1 MKIICAYSGIA
12 YSIPEHFRH
21 LQPLASIEVHPVFS
35 LSLDTLATLYT
46 DWVQRTLTA
55 EESYLLALALLHS
68 TGLVEFRQAAS
79 FDNSGTQSAQIATHM
94 QALFS
99 ITQLLAT
106 APHPQY
112 VAPRIAITEETA
124 DLANLAQWIRIWRD
138 SYEDFRAGL
147 AESATFDALRKKEAA
162 LSRFINSPEIPEH
175 KYAHVLADWAAMA
188 ANFPPEYAAYWKEC
202 IIRCYQAGSAL
213 VIPPVHLQD
222 IREWCEENI
231 DEYSCGSIFSH
242 RLYSLISAVQDC
254 RDDFELLPTVQN
266 QHSLVTAAIVNAPAI
281 EPIRSEYP
289 NQLAYMRAKSAW
301 ILAQTQ
307 TQVPTL

>member
-1 MKIICAYSGIA
+1 MKIICAYSGLA
-12 YSIPEHFRH
+12 YSVPEHFKLLRI
-21 LQPLASIEVHPVFS
+21 PTGSEVHPIFS
-35 LSLDTLATLYT
+35 LPAESLATLYT
-46 DWVQRTLTA
+46 DWVQRALNA
-55 EESYLLALALLHS
+55 EESYLLALVLLHS
-68 TGLVEFRQAAS
+68 TRLVEFRQAAS
-79 FDNSGTQSAQIATHM
+79 FNKSGPQSAQIATHM
-94 QALFS
+94 QALFN
-99 ITQLLAT
+99 ITQLLAN
-106 APHPQY
+106 APHPAY
-112 VAPRIAITEETA
+112 IAPRIVITSETA
-124 DLANLAQWIRIWRD
+124 DLASLAQWVRIWRD
-138 SYEDFRAGL
+138 SYEDFRDGL
-147 AESATFDALRKKEAA
+147 AESAIFDALRKKEAA

-188 ANFPPEYAAYWKEC
+188 ANFPPEYSAYWKEC

-222 IREWCEENI
+222 IKEWCEEHI
-231 DEYSCGSIFSH
+231 DEYSCGSVFSH

-281 EPIRSEYP
+281 EPIRSNYP

-307 TQVPTL
+307 TQDPTL